1 MQINLQKLPCKYWQV
16 KMKLL
21 LVLQAFDLGYQEVQL
36 QAWGDDLT
44 TLYSVALDIA
54 AIDSRVSIKL
64 PITADS
70 ITVAAQLKKQQALV
84 TLTGNSKTCNVM
96 ISIAIMLASETG
108 ME

>member
-1 MQINLQKLPCKYWQV
+1 
-16 KMKLL
+16 MKLL
-21 LVLQAFDLGYQEVQL
+21 LLLQAFDLGYQEVQL
-36 QAWGDDLT
+36 QAWGGDLE

-64 PITADS
+64 PITADA

-84 TLTGNSKTCNVM
+84 TLTGNRMTCSAM

-108 ME
+108 MECVALQLCTQLIKL